1 MLNRTGEMI
10 LFGGLFGIGASSV
23 VLSILLLRR
32 GKLYRRL
39 SPNARPRRWV
49 LIFVLALFA
58 VFVVWFPVWLT
69 WPHAPIS
76 RVLTAVFSVTFFVVS
91 MALKWLSGLMARY
104 WLRKGWPVRSVPRLF
119 HDEEGAQG

>member
-1 MLNRTGEMI
+1 MLNRTGEII
-10 LFGGLFGIGASSV
+10 LFGGLFGLGASAV

-32 GKLYRRL
+32 GKLYHRL

-49 LIFVLALFA
+49 LTFVLALFA
-58 VFVVWFPVWLT
+58 AFVVWFPVWLT

-91 MALKWLSGLMARY
+91 MALKWLSGSIDRY
-104 WLRKGWPVRSVPRLF
+104 WLRRGWPLR
-119 HDEEGAQG
+119 

>member
-10 LFGGLFGIGASSV
+10 LFGGLFGLGASAV
-23 VLSILLLRR
+23 VLSILLLTR
-32 GKLYRRL
+32 GKLYHLL

-49 LIFVLALFA
+49 LISVLALFA

-76 RVLTAVFSVTFFVVS
+76 RVLTTVFSVTFFVVS
-91 MALKWLSGLMARY
+91 MALKWLSGLMDRY
-104 WLRKGWPVRSVPRLF
+104 WLRKGWPLR
-119 HDEEGAQG
+119 